1 MQRIRKHSP
10 IIALV
15 VVLMVSYGFIAW
27 MGHYMKDPPEYKYFT
42 PKDFEVPLPKPQM
55 DFKQAQ
61 KVNRL
66 PQFDEWFEMR
76 SLMANVVCS
85 YQYIEYEFIGYY
97 FCTAYCPEECGFN
110 GSNFPKGW
118 TTSTGTICHYS
129 DTWSEPTT
137 CAIDPKVRKYGDY
150 ILVGDPD
157 SKDKKIYH
165 AEDCGPGVQGKWID
179 CFRDNYSDMAA
190 FPTGYFPCYLVT
202 FKTKTINEKGWFYK
216 YDIFNS
222 DLFDWCIGDRIPLG
236 PCV

>member
-1 MQRIRKHSP
+1 MQRISKQSP

-42 PKDFEVPLPKPQM
+42 PKDFEVPLPKYQFE
-55 DFKQAQ
+55 FKQRQ

-85 YQYIEYEFIGYY
+85 YQYIEYEYIGYY

-157 SKDKKIYH
+157 SSDKKLYI
-165 AEDCGPGVQGKWID
+165 AQDCGPGVQGKWID

-202 FKTKTINEKGWFYK
+202 FKTKKFEEKGWFYK

-222 DLFDWCIGDRIPLG
+222 DLFDWCISDRISLG